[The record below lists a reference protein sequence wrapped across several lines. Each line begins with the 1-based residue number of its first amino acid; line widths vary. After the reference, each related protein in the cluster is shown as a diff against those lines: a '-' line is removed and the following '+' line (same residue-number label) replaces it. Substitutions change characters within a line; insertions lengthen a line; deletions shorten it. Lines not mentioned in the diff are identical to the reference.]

1 MLTKMKEVYFS
12 LGSNMGDRVE
22 TINKA
27 LTLMKEKFEK
37 KSGKKISRTEV
48 SSMYETDPWGFESE
62 NKFINCAAM
71 FETDLKCRDI
81 LEICK
86 DIEKELGRDITTPKY
101 DENGRRI
108 YKSRPIDIDIL
119 LYGDEKIEEPGLKV
133 PHERMWERDFVMTPL
148 KEIYGE
154 LNTNI

>member
-1 MLTKMKEVYFS
+1 MKKVYFS
-12 LGSNMGDRVE
+12 LGSNLGDREE
-22 TINKA
+22 TINTA
-27 LTLMKEKFEK
+27 LSLMKERIEEK
-37 KSGKKISRTEV
+37 EGKKIKNPEV
-48 SSMYETDPWGFESE
+48 SSMYETEPWGFESE

-71 FETDLKCRDI
+71 FETDMKCREL

-86 DIEKELGRDITTPKY
+86 EIEKELGRDITEPRY
-101 DENGRRI
+101 DEKGKRI

-119 LYGDEKIEEPGLKV
+119 LYGDEQIDEPGLKV

-154 LNTNI
+154 INTNI